1 VVVRRYH
8 AIGHRFVITPMRQRL
23 LSKFTVAVLA
33 IHAGLAAPEATWSVP
48 TTPRDGGHDF
58 DFEIGEWRTDLRRLK
73 DPLSGSTTW
82 IEYSGRSSVGKVLGG
97 RANLVELSVEG
108 SAGRIEGASL
118 RLYDPQ
124 ARQWSL
130 NFFNV
135 ADGHLTA
142 PMIGEFVNG
151 RGVFYGQDTYKGRS
165 IFVRFVI
172 SKLSATAYRFE
183 QAFSPDGGVTWEIN
197 WIATDTRR

>member
-1 VVVRRYH
+1 MPLGTEFSIIQMRQLLTQFTAVM
-8 AIGHRFVITPMRQRL
+8 FVIHSGLTAAQAT
-23 LSKFTVAVLA
+23 LSL
-33 IHAGLAAPEATWSVP
+33 P
-48 TTPRDGGHDF
+48 TTPRDGSHDF
-58 DFEIGEWRTDLRRLK
+58 DFEIGEWKTELQRLK

-82 IEYSGRSSVGKVLGG
+82 IEYSGRSSVSKVLGG
-97 RANLVELSVEG
+97 RANLVELSVQG
-108 SAGRIEGASL
+108 PAGHIEGASL
-118 RLYDPQ
+118 RLYDPH

-135 ADGHLTA
+135 ADGRLTA

-151 RGVFYGQDTYKGRS
+151 RGVFYGQDTFKGRS
-165 IFVRFVI
+165 ISVRFLI

-197 WIATDTRR
+197 WIATDTR